1 MTKAAALVLRG
12 AQSEAQQAFT
22 SRRLSPFVRPA
33 LVNGA
38 AGVVVAAQGR
48 PQFVMAFTV
57 ANGRIV
63 TIDVLSDPER
73 LRQLDLA
80 VPDD

>member
-1 MTKAAALVLRG
+1 
-12 AQSEAQQAFT
+12 
-22 SRRLSPFVRPA
+22 
-33 LVNGA
+33 
-38 AGVVVAAQGR
+38 VVVAAQGR

-57 ANGRIV
+57 ANGKIV